1 MSTRFADS
9 LITII
14 DSHVPRRGKDRSEVL
29 RQAVTAANLHWSP
42 EQIATATFD
51 DLYNFSQTGGR
62 PRPLG
67 LVAPG
72 IVRAEA
78 EQIDADHLRHATM
91 QARGDIA
98 SARDADDFAA
108 TLRLLAFHRTDIT
121 ITSPGLVDIS
131 AYTDAHMYRSGPELA
146 ASALLRLLDY
156 VPDANPWKTPLA
168 RQFANPA
175 NWSVE
180 TITREHYET
189 LDRTPSA
196 AAEPSAVEL
205 KLRAIADKL
214 ISEGAM
220 HSWGGGNAD
229 GPTVG
234 LRDNGGLADSHR
246 DYATEGFDAG
256 SLAQYLYKQALGI
269 SDLPRTAFTQR
280 ERGRK
285 VGVPHPGDL
294 VVPLDLHTDF
304 AAVYLGGGQVLSAE
318 SSGEPIRIRPLFDW
332 GKVEVFR
339 IIDHDAAVDE
349 RGDLS

>member
-51 DLYNFSQTGGR
+51 DLYSFAQTGGQ
-62 PRPLG
+62 PRPVG

-78 EQIDADHLRHATM
+78 EQIDAGHLRHAAM
-91 QARGDIA
+91 QAHGDIA

-108 TLRLLAFHRTDIT
+108 TLHLIAGHRMDIT

-146 ASALLRLLDY
+146 AAALLCRLNYL
-156 VPDANPWKTPLA
+156 PDANPWKTPLA
-168 RQFANPA
+168 RQFVNPA
-175 NWSVE
+175 SWSVE

-196 AAEPSAVEL
+196 AAESSAVEL
-205 KLRAIADKL
+205 KLRAISDKL

-234 LRDNGGLADSHR
+234 LSDAGGPADAHG
-246 DYATEGFDAG
+246 DPVTEGFDAG
-256 SLAQYLYKQALGI
+256 SLSQFIYKQAFGI
-269 SDLPRTAFTQR
+269 DDFPRTTFTQY
-280 ERGRK
+280 GIGTP

-294 VVPLDLHTDF
+294 VFFAPHF